1 MKKMLTEFERL
12 TVENWCNMH
21 EGFIRYLYSIKLK
34 QNAKLTP
41 KLLKVLFN
49 NYSYDITKLDFTL
62 EQFIEYWYSQVRS

>member
-1 MKKMLTEFERL
+1 MLTESEKL
-12 TVENWCNMH
+12 NVENWCNEH

-34 QNAKLTP
+34 ENAKFTP